1 MSTPYSKQLSFN
13 IYQMKSFSRY
23 AVFAMLVMLN
33 ALWCMA
39 EIPSGYYN
47 ALNGKKDAELKTAA
61 YNIIRNFTSVSSY
74 NNLPSYFRR
83 TDVRPNTDYWWDM
96 YSDMDVDIY
105 IQFGT
110 YMNREHSFPKSW
122 WGSTTSTATNYKAYT
137 DLNHLY
143 PGEAKANQAKSNY
156 PLGEVRTAN
165 KFDNGV
171 TKVGSPVSGQGGG
184 AAYVFEPDD
193 EYKGDFARTY
203 FYMVTCY
210 QDYTWAK
217 SYMYMLQQNVY
228 PTLNQWSID
237 MLLKWARMDEVSDK
251 ERQRN
256 EAVYKIQNNRNPFI
270 DFPELA
276 EYIWGNKKG
285 EVFSVSSEVTP
296 PAGKAILLAPVP
308 NTAVDFGQVAVG
320 GTATAKLFIHGE
332 NMKTPL
338 TLVLFD
344 ADKSKFELA
353 SSSVA
358 ASLVNRSEGYWL
370 TLKYKPTEIGEH
382 ECRLQIISDDLDS
395 APPVVTLRGECLE
408 KPVLTA
414 CTALDPSDITSDE
427 YSANWSTPEGE
438 VVDYWIIT
446 RTKYVNGQST
456 TEEIMAESSPW
467 TITGFNESDYETYAV
482 QSVRLN
488 ERSPMSNTV
497 VVSHSGI
504 SGVEVEKPLT
514 VSGYDGMIR
523 FECADRQTSCRIF
536 DLSGREIMYIDAI
549 ELDMEIPMPRGIYF
563 VVTDQHPTPVKVA
576 VR

>member
-1 MSTPYSKQLSFN
+1 
-13 IYQMKSFSRY
+13 MKAISRY
-23 AVFAMLVMLN
+23 AVFALLLLSVTP
-33 ALWCMA
+33 WSVA

-47 ALNGKKDAELKTAA
+47 SLNGKKDSELKTAA
-61 YNIIRNFTSVSSY
+61 YNIIRNFTSVTSY
-74 NNLPSYFRR
+74 NNLPSYFRS
-83 TDVRPNTDYWWDM
+83 TDVRPNTQFWWDM

-122 WGSTTSTATNYKAYT
+122 WGSTTATATNYKAYT

-143 PGEAKANQAKSNY
+143 PGEAMANQAKLNY
-156 PLGEVRTAN
+156 PLGEVRTASM
-165 KFDNGV
+165 FDNGV
-171 TKVGSPVSGQGGG
+171 SKVGSPVSGQGGG

-210 QDYTWAK
+210 QDYKWATK
-217 SYMYMLQQNVY
+217 YMYMLQQNTY

-237 MLLKWARMDEVSDK
+237 MLLKWSRMDEVSDK

-276 EYIWGNKKG
+276 EYIWGNKMG
-285 EVFSVSSEVTP
+285 EAFLVSSADTP
-296 PAGKAILLAPVP
+296 SAGKAILLAPVA
-308 NTAVDFGQVAVG
+308 NTAVDFGQVAVDG
-320 GTATAKLFIHGE
+320 KASASLFVHGE
-332 NMKTPL
+332 NLKTSL
-338 TLVLFD
+338 SLALFG
-344 ADKSKFELA
+344 ADKEMFELT
-353 SSSVA
+353 SSPIQ
-358 ASLVNRSEGYWL
+358 ASLVNRDEGYWL
-370 TLKYKPTEIGEH
+370 SINYRPTDTGIH
-382 ECRLQIISDDLDS
+382 ECKLQIISDDLDS

-414 CTALDPSDITSDE
+414 CTALDPSDITSDG

-438 VVDYWIIT
+438 TVDYWIIT
-446 RTKYVNGQST
+446 RTKFSSGGAST
-456 TEEIMAESSPW
+456 TEEILAESSPW
-467 TITGFNESDYETYAV
+467 TITDFNESEYETYSV

-497 VVSHSGI
+497 VVRHSGI
-504 SGVEVEKPLT
+504 TGVETGRPLT
-514 VSGYDGMIR
+514 VSGHEGMMR
-523 FECADRQTSCRIF
+523 FECDDPQTGCRIF
-536 DLSGREIMYIDAI
+536 DLCGREIRFIDTI
-549 ELDMEIPMPRGIYF
+549 SLDMEILMPRGIYF
-563 VVTDQHPTPVKVA
+563 VVTDQHRSPVKVA

>member
-1 MSTPYSKQLSFN
+1 
-13 IYQMKSFSRY
+13 MKAFSRY
-23 AVFAMLVMLN
+23 AVFALLLSV
-33 ALWCMA
+33 APWCMA

-47 ALNGKKDAELKTAA
+47 SLNGKKEADLKTAA

-74 NNLPSYFRR
+74 NNLPSYFRH
-83 TDVRPNTDYWWDM
+83 TDVRPNTQYWWDM
-96 YSDMDVDIY
+96 YSDMDVDIN

-122 WGSTTSTATNYKAYT
+122 WGSTTATATSYKAYT

-210 QDYTWAK
+210 QDYKWAS
-217 SYMYMLQQNVY
+217 SYMFMLQQNTY

-237 MLLKWARMDEVSDK
+237 MLLKWSRMDEVSDK
-251 ERQRN
+251 ERERN
-256 EAVYKIQNNRNPFI
+256 EAVYRIQNNRNPFI

-285 EVFSVSSEVTP
+285 EAFSVSSAVTP
-296 PAGKAILLAPVP
+296 PAGKAILLAPVA
-308 NTAVDFGQVAVG
+308 NTAVDFGQVAVDG
-320 GTATAKLFIHGE
+320 KTSASLFVHGE
-332 NMKTPL
+332 NLKTPL
-338 TLVLFD
+338 SLVLVGTNKD
-344 ADKSKFELA
+344 MFELTA
-353 SSSVA
+353 SSIQ
-358 ASLVNRSEGYWL
+358 ASLVNRDEGYWL
-370 TLKYKPTEIGEH
+370 TINYRPSVTGIH
-382 ECRLQIISDDLDS
+382 ECKLQIISDDLDS

-438 VVDYWIIT
+438 TVDYWIIT
-446 RTKYVNGQST
+446 RTKYTAGGAST
-456 TEEIMAESSPW
+456 TEEILAESSPW
-467 TITGFNESDYETYAV
+467 TITGFNESEYETYSV

-497 VVSHSGI
+497 VVRHSGI
-504 SGVEVEKPLT
+504 TGVEAGRPLT
-514 VSGYDGMIR
+514 VTGYEGMMR
-523 FECADRQTSCRIF
+523 FECDDPQTGCRIF
-536 DLSGREIMYIDAI
+536 DLSGREIMFIDTI
-549 ELDMEIPMPRGIYF
+549 SLDMEIAMQRGIYF
-563 VVTDQHPTPVKVA
+563 VVTDQHRTPVKVA